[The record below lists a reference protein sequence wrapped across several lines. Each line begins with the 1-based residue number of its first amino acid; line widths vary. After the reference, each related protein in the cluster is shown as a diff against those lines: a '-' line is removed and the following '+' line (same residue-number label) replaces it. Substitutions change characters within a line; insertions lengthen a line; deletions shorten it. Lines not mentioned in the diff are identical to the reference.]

1 MSAARDQILG
11 TVRRSLKRGQG
22 DGPRDG
28 DDAARALVE
37 ARLSETPRGPVP
49 ARAQIPLAEQ
59 VDLFEA
65 MAVEQAAT
73 VARVARPEDVPA
85 AVADYLKAANLAPR
99 LRLTPDPEL
108 EGLPWDGQPLLEV
121 ETGKAEAADQVSLTG
136 AFAGVAET
144 GTLLLVSGPQAP
156 TTLNFLPETHI
167 AVLRASRMVGPYE
180 DAWDRVRALYGPGCL
195 PRTVNFITGPSRTAD
210 IEQTI
215 QLGAHGPRRLHIVL
229 IEDGAGE
236 DGAGEDGAGEDG

>member
-1 MSAARDQILG
+1 MSAGRDQILE

-22 DGPRDG
+22 DG
-28 DDAARALVE
+28 DDAARARVE

-99 LRLTPDPEL
+99 IRLAPDPEL

-121 ETGKAEAADQVSLTG
+121 ETGKAEAADQVSVTG
-136 AFAGVAET
+136 TFAGVAET
-144 GTLLLVSGPQAP
+144 GTLLLVSGPQSP

-180 DAWDRVRALYGPGCL
+180 DAWDRVRALYGRGSL

-236 DGAGEDGAGEDG
+236 DGAGDGG

>member
-1 MSAARDQILG
+1 MSAGRDQILE

-22 DGPRDG
+22 DGDA
-28 DDAARALVE
+28 AARARVE

-99 LRLTPDPEL
+99 IRLAPDPEL

-121 ETGKAEAADQVSLTG
+121 ETGKAEAADQVSVTG
-136 AFAGVAET
+136 TFAGVAET
-144 GTLLLVSGPQAP
+144 GTLLLVSGPQSP

-180 DAWDRVRALYGPGCL
+180 DAWDRVRALYGRGSL

-236 DGAGEDGAGEDG
+236 DGAGDGG

>member
-1 MSAARDQILG
+1 MSAGRDQILE

-22 DGPRDG
+22 DG
-28 DDAARALVE
+28 DDAARARVE

-99 LRLTPDPEL
+99 IRLAPDPEL

-121 ETGKAEAADQVSLTG
+121 ETGKAEAADQVSVTG

-144 GTLLLVSGPQAP
+144 GTLLLVSGPRSP

-180 DAWDRVRALYGPGCL
+180 DAWDRVRALYGRGSL

-215 QLGAHGPRRLHIVL
+215 QLGAHGPRRLHILLV
-229 IEDGAGE
+229 EDTESGNGPR
-236 DGAGEDGAGEDG
+236 DGG

>member
-1 MSAARDQILG
+1 MSAGRDQILG

-22 DGPRDG
+22 DE
-28 DDAARALVE
+28 DDAARARVD
-37 ARLSETPRGPVP
+37 ARLSQTPRGPVP
-49 ARAQIPLAEQ
+49 ARAQIPPAEQ

-73 VARVARPEDVPA
+73 VTRVARPEDVPA

-99 LRLTPDPEL
+99 LRLAPDPEL

-136 AFAGVAET
+136 AFAGIAET

-180 DAWDRVRALYGPGCL
+180 DAWDRVRALYGRGRL

-229 IEDGAGE
+229 IEDGAVE
-236 DGAGEDGAGEDG
+236 DGAGEDG

>member
-1 MSAARDQILG
+1 MSAGRDRILG

-22 DGPRDG
+22 DGG
-28 DDAARALVE
+28 DAARALVE

-49 ARAQIPLAEQ
+49 ARAQIPLAAQ

-73 VARVARPEDVPA
+73 VARVAQPEDVPA
-85 AVADYLKAANLAPR
+85 AVADYLKASNLAPR
-99 LRLTPDPEL
+99 LRLAPDPEL

-121 ETGKAEAADQVSLTG
+121 ETGKAEASDQVSLTG

-167 AVLRASRMVGPYE
+167 AVLRASRMAGPYE
-180 DAWDRVRALYGPGCL
+180 DAWERVRALYGRDGL

-229 IEDGAGE
+229 IEDGLVE
-236 DGAGEDGAGEDG
+236 DGAGDGG

>member
-1 MSAARDQILG
+1 MSAGRDQILE

-22 DGPRDG
+22 DG
-28 DDAARALVE
+28 DDAARARVE

-99 LRLTPDPEL
+99 IRLAPDPEL

-121 ETGKAEAADQVSLTG
+121 ETGKAEAADQVSVTG

-144 GTLLLVSGPQAP
+144 GTLLLVSGPRSP

-180 DAWDRVRALYGPGCL
+180 DAWDRVRALYGRGSL

-236 DGAGEDGAGEDG
+236 DGAGDGG